1 MRSIVLTC
9 MLWVMPGLAAADYCT
24 DRAEAALA
32 ELGSVLTH
40 SADGASAGVA
50 REVLVRVCRDAQGNP
65 DAQGADA
72 AAVAPAGAAVEADD
86 DSTTILGIEIK
97 TAPEGAAG
105 YARAR
110 KSP

>member
-9 MLWVMPGLAAADYCT
+9 MLCVMPGLAAADYCT

-32 ELGSVLTH
+32 ELGSVRTH

-50 REVLVRVCRDAQGNP
+50 RDVLVRVCRDAQGNP
-65 DAQGADA
+65 AADA
-72 AAVAPAGAAVEADD
+72 AAVAPVEAAVEADD
-86 DSTTILGIEIK
+86 DSTTILGVEIK
-97 TAPEGAAG
+97 TAPEGSAG
-105 YARAR
+105 HARAR